1 MKKILIIAFQMTML
15 AGLNGLAVAQTAVT
29 VEAKPLSESDIAL
42 LRHDVQAAKMDIITK
57 TMQFTEA
64 EAAAFWPLYRD
75 YANEEHQ
82 IGDTTYRIIKNYAAN
97 YDQMTDA
104 KAGELTRKVLDVE
117 RSKYE
122 LASKYLP
129 RFEKVLSPKRAAKFF
144 QVERR
149 LDLMIELE
157 LSGAIPLVE

>member
-1 MKKILIIAFQMTML
+1 MPEPVHQSGSGVYNQRRDEMKKILIIAFQMTML

-97 YDQMTDA
+97 YDQM
-104 KAGELTRKVLDVE
+104 
-117 RSKYE
+117 
-122 LASKYLP
+122 
-129 RFEKVLSPKRAAKFF
+129 
-144 QVERR
+144 
-149 LDLMIELE
+149 
-157 LSGAIPLVE
+157 

>member
-1 MKKILIIAFQMTML
+1 
-15 AGLNGLAVAQTAVT
+15 
-29 VEAKPLSESDIAL
+29 
-42 LRHDVQAAKMDIITK
+42 
-57 TMQFTEA
+57 
-64 EAAAFWPLYRD
+64 
-75 YANEEHQ
+75 
-82 IGDTTYRIIKNYAAN
+82 
-97 YDQMTDA
+97 MTDA

>member
-1 MKKILIIAFQMTML
+1 MKKIVIIGLQMAVL
-15 AGLNGLAVAQTAVT
+15 AGLNSLAVAQTEVT

-42 LRHDVQAAKMDIITK
+42 LRHDVQAAKMDVITK
-57 TMQFTEA
+57 TMQFTDA

-82 IGDTTYRIIKNYAAN
+82 IGDTTYRIIKDYAAN

-104 KAGELTRKVLDVE
+104 KAGELTRKALDVE

-149 LDLMIELE
+149 LDLMIDLE
-157 LSGAIPLVE
+157 LSGAIPLLE